1 MKILCLP
8 RQNCPPARSAARPGA
23 KRPAGFTLIELL
35 VVIAIIAIL
44 AGMLLPAVMRAKT
57 QAQVTRAKLQM
68 SQLVTA
74 IHQYES
80 AYSRLPASPA
90 ATQFSATS
98 GDDFTFGGV
107 FKGSGSTYWKVL
119 PNSVKT
125 ATSATDTNG
134 VTFNSDI
141 MAILL
146 DLEYFGNGQATINKG
161 HVKNTQRNPFLNANI
176 VTQTSGEGVGPDGVY
191 RDPWGNPYVI
201 ALDLNNDDKARD
213 SFYRQPGVSKDL
225 TDGTGNRGLNGMIL
239 KRDNAGNPVVVN
251 GSQVFEINDRVM
263 IWSAGPDGIIDST
276 GNVKANVSPNKDNVK
291 SWTQ

>member
-1 MKILCLP
+1 MKILCTP
-8 RQNCPPARSAARPGA
+8 RQNCPPARSAACRTA
-23 KRPAGFTLIELL
+23 RRLAGFTLIELL

-44 AGMLLPAVMRAKT
+44 AGMLLPAIGRAKV

-90 ATQFSATS
+90 ATQFAATS

-107 FKGSGSTYWKVL
+107 FKAPGANAYFKVL
-119 PNSVKT
+119 PTSVKP

-176 VTQTSGEGVGPDGVY
+176 VSQTTGEGVGPDGVY
-191 RDPWGNPYVI
+191 RDPWSQPYVI
-201 ALDLNNDDKARD
+201 AMDLNNDDKTRD
-213 SFYRQPGVSKDL
+213 AFYRQPSISQDTAG
-225 TDGTGNRGLNGMIL
+225 RGLNGLIL
-239 KRDNAGNPVVVN
+239 KRDNAGNPVSVN
-251 GSQVFEINDRVM
+251 GIQVFEANDRVM
-263 IWSAGPDGIIDST
+263 IWSAGPDAMIDYS
-276 GNVKANVSPNKDNVK
+276 GSVKANVGANKDNVK